1 LIKYK
6 NVILLTIDT
15 LSFKRLGAGGNS
27 PSPSPFIDKL
37 IDENTSLMSHF
48 SAGCPTQMAFPS
60 LMSSSYPLDYNG
72 YEFGIKDRPIV
83 IAEIFKKEGYKT
95 AAFTSGSGTEEYFS
109 YDRGFN
115 DYHSLADITLILNSF
130 QRSFENYNKIKL
142 EVASKELLIEKTENF
157 LNYILILCKQKKIEK
172 ENNILTK
179 TQFVH
184 RWDYNKLSILI
195 RVEIKK
201 FNSNKEKFIEE
212 LINDSCMDFKKKILK
227 FKRYKNYTFFLDKF
241 TFKRAKLIKNVLNE
255 SRERFI
261 KKSSFLRKSKD
272 ILRIF
277 SQSWIQSSKN
287 KNNFESGYSIF
298 KNAKK
303 WIQENKKSN
312 FFLWLH
318 ITDLHEDRL
327 FSPSFTDTNY
337 RFNELK
343 NNLSLIK
350 DISNNSKYIGNP
362 RYDVSI
368 RLTDFLIEEFF
379 KDLSALNL
387 LDESLIILTSDH
399 GSRRTGI
406 SEREYKRIN
415 SELKLGMVN
424 EIHTTD
430 FYEELY
436 HVPAIFINPQ
446 LHTEKIQRLS
456 SSIDIAPTI
465 LSLMGIEIPK
475 LFRGKNLLNSTKER
489 EYILMENLG
498 PGVADFDI
506 KPMRVGIRSKKIK
519 LICQK
524 YRGQNIEI
532 IGIYNLE
539 KDIHE
544 RENLVHSTKSITE
557 IKHLYE
563 IIAERFNEI
572 EFANTVKTY

>member
-1 LIKYK
+1 MIKYK